1 MPKFGPDLLND
12 HQVNSIV
19 RYVDYLQ
26 DPKDRGGQN
35 LGHLGPIPE
44 GLIAW
49 MVGLLS
55 LILLVRWIGTNE

>member
-1 MPKFGPDLLND
+1 MPRFGADLLND
-12 HQVNSIV
+12 HQVDSIV

-26 DPKDRGGQN
+26 RPEDRGGQN

-49 MVGLLS
+49 MVGLLA
-55 LILLVRWIGTNE
+55 LVLLVRWIGTTE